1 MGWPEIPDKL
11 FFKIGEVSQITG
23 VKSHVLRYWESEFPA
38 LSPPK
43 NRSAQ
48 RVYRRKDIETVL
60 TIKELLYEQ
69 NYTIEGARKR
79 LRLLRKAGS
88 RRGQLDLFPSA
99 EERKQMAAAVRD
111 LERALIL
118 LEKK

>member
-1 MGWPEIPDKL
+1 MEWPEIPEKF
-11 FFKIGEVSQITG
+11 FFKIGEVSGLTG
-23 VKSHVLRYWESEFPA
+23 VKSHVLRYWESEFPS

-48 RVYRRKDIETVL
+48 RVYRRKDIETIL
-60 TIKELLYEQ
+60 QIKELLYDQ

-79 LRLLRKAGS
+79 IRELKRASS

-99 EERKQMAAAVRD
+99 EERKQIHAAVRD
-111 LERALIL
+111 LERALVL
-118 LEKK
+118 LKKK